1 MILFPREGTLNTC
14 SIHGATREKALLRK
28 ENFRTSQHIQNKRN
42 QSALQIPSY
51 EASNSQ
57 AQLSELQRIIVKCGC
72 VQTWEALCGKYVY
85 SSQQKQQKE
94 NTHQNSIPYIYIY
107 NKQEFQHSFLGTIT
121 FETKVRPVAVFTLSE
136 ADASRIFTSLRA
148 CTLTTYNH
156 VTQNVPTRCKTTQTT
171 VFARF

>member
-1 MILFPREGTLNTC
+1 MAVYKHEKHYVGNMFIQANKNNKKRTLTKTAY
-14 SIHGATREKALLRK
+14 HT
-28 ENFRTSQHIQNKRN
+28 
-42 QSALQIPSY
+42 
-51 EASNSQ
+51 
-57 AQLSELQRIIVKCGC
+57 
-72 VQTWEALCGKYVY
+72 
-85 SSQQKQQKE
+85 
-94 NTHQNSIPYIYIY
+94 YIYIY

>member
-1 MILFPREGTLNTC
+1 MRSIMWEICLFKPTKTTKREHSPKQHT
-14 SIHGATREKALLRK
+14 IH
-28 ENFRTSQHIQNKRN
+28 
-42 QSALQIPSY
+42 
-51 EASNSQ
+51 
-57 AQLSELQRIIVKCGC
+57 
-72 VQTWEALCGKYVY
+72 
-85 SSQQKQQKE
+85 
-94 NTHQNSIPYIYIY
+94 IYIY